1 MKREVKR
8 EGGSWRETTTDRQM
22 GTKKNM
28 EKDDYDKN

>member
-1 MKREVKR
+1 MTELR
-8 EGGSWRETTTDRQM
+8 EGRGERRRETTTDRQM